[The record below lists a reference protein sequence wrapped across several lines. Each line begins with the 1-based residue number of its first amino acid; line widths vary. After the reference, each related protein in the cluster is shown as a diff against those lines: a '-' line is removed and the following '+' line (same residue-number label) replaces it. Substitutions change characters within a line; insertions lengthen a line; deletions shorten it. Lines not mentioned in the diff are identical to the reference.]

1 MNEDII
7 MTDQLSNDVSSIIEL
22 MGEGKH
28 TIASL
33 ATKLDEVITKL
44 NALSTAS
51 RGTRNYGPSSQTQM
65 TEQLAWR
72 ILFGDLKSMKVKEIA
87 ESEGLSRGQV
97 YSVRGSYTFNYV
109 KADSYFQ
116 TEEGDVI
123 PNEAP
128 RT

>member
-1 MNEDII
+1 MSTEI
-7 MTDQLSNDVSSIIEL
+7 QSEVSSIIEL
-22 MGEGKH
+22 LGEGKH
-28 TIASL
+28 TTATL
-33 ATKLDEVITKL
+33 AAKLDEVITKL
-44 NALSTAS
+44 NALSTAP
-51 RGTRNYGPSSQTQM
+51 RGTRNYGPSSQKQM

-109 KADSYFQ
+109 KADSFFQ